1 MNDLFAG
8 APLSAALGLAALA
21 LLPLLLMSITSFA
34 KIAVVLSILKNA
46 LGASDIPST
55 AIVTALALALSVF
68 VMAPVAT
75 DIQAR
80 LLAAGGSSKLSA
92 EGVLA
97 ATSEP
102 VRSFLV
108 KNAGDRET
116 QLFVDIAKEKKLTM
130 AKTDLPVLWPSFAI
144 TELKRAFQIGFLVF
158 LPFLV
163 VDLIVASVLLAMGLN
178 GLTPTAVAL
187 PFKILLFVSVD
198 GFMLLSRALILGYA

>member
-1 MNDLFAG
+1 M
-8 APLSAALGLAALA
+8 SAALGLAALA

-55 AIVTALALALSVF
+55 AIVTALALGLSVF
-68 VMAPVAT
+68 VMAPVASEV
-75 DIQAR
+75 QSG
-80 LLAAGGSSKLSA
+80 LLASGGSSKLSA

-97 ATSEP
+97 ATAEP
-102 VRSFLV
+102 VRSFLS
-108 KNAGDRET
+108 KNAGARET
-116 QLFVDIAKEKKLTM
+116 QLFVDLAKQKKMGLG
-130 AKTDLPVLWPSFAI
+130 KTDLPVLWPSFAI
-144 TELKRAFQIGFLVF
+144 TELKRAFQVGFLVF

-163 VDLIVASVLLAMGLN
+163 IDLIVASVLLAMGLH
-178 GLTPTAVAL
+178 GLTPAAVAL

>member
-1 MNDLFAG
+1 M
-8 APLSAALGLAALA
+8 SAALGLAALA

-46 LGASDIPST
+46 LGGSDIPST

-68 VMAPVAT
+68 VMAPVANE
-75 DIQAR
+75 IQSR
-80 LLAAGGSSKLSA
+80 LLASGGSSKLSA

-97 ATSEP
+97 ATAEP
-102 VRSFLV
+102 VRSFLA
-108 KNAGDRET
+108 KNAGVREI
-116 QLFVDIAKEKKLTM
+116 QMFVDLAQQKKLSM
-130 AKTDLPVLWPSFAI
+130 SPTDLPVLWPSFAV
-144 TELKRAFQIGFLVF
+144 TELKRAFQIGFLIF

-163 VDLIVASVLLAMGLN
+163 LDLIVASVLLAMGLH
-178 GLTPTAVAL
+178 GLTPAAVAL